1 MRAVSQGT
9 AESAESEIWERSGRV
24 GGLGRNA
31 VAQILKL
38 FSPDPLTPA
47 PLRNCL
53 AELCTSLSTLVK
65 LRMELNSYTSF
76 HDIPN

>member
-1 MRAVSQGT
+1 MRAVSWRT
-9 AESAESEIWERSGRV
+9 AQSAESEIWETSGRV

-47 PLRNCL
+47 PVRNCF

-65 LRMELNSYTSF
+65 YGWN
-76 HDIPN
+76 